1 MTEEPNAPAPTDHE
15 PVTGADVPLEDPT
28 DEEPVTGADVP
39 LEDPTDEEPV
49 TGADAPRDEP
59 EPASTE
65 ASMTT
70 KIVLIEGKQWSI
82 PYDTPVEQVREN
94 LAATYPGI
102 RTATV
107 TKGTIR
113 IEGVLYET
121 IAFTKQAG
129 TKGHGPEA
137 HPLLPLL
144 DLPTIPLGLRRNH
157 AWVGR
162 LRRGLLSFEA
172 ALALPLFENE
182 HPMLATGTRL
192 CQLLDDLSAAA
203 VGPALTVPGWSA

>member
-1 MTEEPNAPAPTDHE
+1 MTEETNASAPTDQE
-15 PVTGADVPLEDPT
+15 PVTGATVPLEEPGPT
-28 DEEPVTGADVP
+28 GHEP
-39 LEDPTDEEPV
+39 
-49 TGADAPRDEP
+49 
-59 EPASTE
+59 SI
-65 ASMTT
+65 TT

-113 IEGVLYET
+113 IEEVTYET

-129 TKGHGPEA
+129 TKGLDPEA
-137 HPLLPLL
+137 NPLLPLL
-144 DLPTIPLGLRRNH
+144 ALPRIPLGLRLNH
-157 AWVGR
+157 AWVLR
-162 LRRGLLSFEA
+162 LRRGLLSFEE

-192 CQLLDDLSAAA
+192 CLLLDDLSAAA